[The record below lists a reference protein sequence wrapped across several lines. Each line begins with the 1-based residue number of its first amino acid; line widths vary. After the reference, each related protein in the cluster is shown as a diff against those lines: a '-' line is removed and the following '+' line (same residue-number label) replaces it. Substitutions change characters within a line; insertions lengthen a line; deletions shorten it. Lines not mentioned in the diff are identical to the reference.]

1 MKIMDLILQQS
12 INAISLGG
20 VYAMLALGLAIVF
33 SIVRLINFAHGEIMT
48 FGGYGIF
55 LALTFGM
62 PPLGALAMGVG
73 AAVIMALAMERT
85 AFRAMR
91 GADVVTLL
99 ITSFAVSEILK
110 VLFQN
115 GISARPVPISLPQT
129 WSGTYQIGGTTI
141 GVIPTA
147 SIIVALTALLGLTLI
162 LRKTATGMAMRAAAE
177 DLEMLKL
184 LGIRANRVVAFSFA
198 LSGLLAGIAAVI
210 WTAQRGSVDPMMGF
224 FQCLRRLSR
233 RCLAAWAASAV
244 RSWGASSSAGLR
256 LWRKRFCQ
264 TASPRI
270 VTQSFWQPSSV
281 CFCGDPTAFY
291 QLQLGA
297 GLNDHWQLP
306 SKRTH
311 SIPNYQMLS
320 FLKTEF
326 DLLALVAFAYLSVSD
341 PSLL

>member
-1 MKIMDLILQQS
+1 MDLILQQS

-20 VYAMLALGLAIVF
+20 VYAMLALGLAILF
-33 SIVRLINFAHGEIMT
+33 SIVRLINFAHGDIMT

-62 PPLGALAMGVG
+62 PPLAALVIGIG

-85 AFRAMR
+85 AFRVMR

-115 GISARPVPISLPQT
+115 GISARPVPISLPAA
-129 WSGTYQIGGTTI
+129 WSGTYQIAGATI
-141 GVIPTA
+141 GVVPTV
-147 SIIVALTALLGLTLI
+147 SIIVALTSLLGLTLI

-198 LSGLLAGIAAVI
+198 LSGLLAGVAAVI

-224 FQCLRRLSR
+224 FPVLKAFIATVLGGLGSLGGAVLGGFVIGALEV
-233 RCLAAWAASAV
+233 LAQAFLPDALAPYRDAIV
-244 RSWGASSSAGLR
+244 LATIIVAL
-256 LWRKRFCQ
+256 LWR
-264 TASPRI
+264 P
-270 VTQSFWQPSSV
+270 
-281 CFCGDPTAFY
+281 D
-291 QLQLGA
+291 
-297 GLNDHWQLP
+297 GLLP
-306 SKRTH
+306 AATGNRS
-311 SIPNYQMLS
+311 
-320 FLKTEF
+320 
-326 DLLALVAFAYLSVSD
+326 
-341 PSLL
+341 